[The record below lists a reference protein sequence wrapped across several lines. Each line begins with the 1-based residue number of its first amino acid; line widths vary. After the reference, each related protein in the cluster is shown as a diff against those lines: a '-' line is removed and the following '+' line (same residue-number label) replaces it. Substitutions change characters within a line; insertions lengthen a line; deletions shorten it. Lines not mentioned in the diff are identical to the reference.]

1 MSAEGFEVD
10 FDWDKAMAF
19 DEDDCLSLNPFEGD
33 FGDGRDRCLK
43 DRFVTAGK
51 DHVAICHDC
60 GGDIA
65 KGERHRSRVDIA
77 DGEFFTFRW
86 CRVCCA
92 AHAMSWLDN
101 GSWMESRCELGRVR
115 REGVTIGSF
124 GVRAGHD

>member
-1 MSAEGFEVD
+1 MTAL
-10 FDWDKAMAF
+10 AF

-51 DHVAICHDC
+51 DHLGICHDC

-77 DGEFFTFRW
+77 DGEFFAFRW
-86 CRVCCA
+86 CRECCA
-92 AHAMSWLDN
+92 AQALSWEDDGRL
-101 GSWMESRCELGRVR
+101 MEVRCELGRSR
-115 REGVTIGSF
+115 REGRTN
-124 GVRAGHD
+124 D